1 MWEWRSL
8 SHDGTMEELHLDA
21 RAHKGA
27 ASLAEPESIQT
38 LKEDTLEGPR
48 SALSPAAAAAAAP
61 PAASAAPPALASA
74 PAPVG
79 VSSPDGDAT
88 PSLVTTTDG
97 GIGGGHQSKSISG
110 GWEK

>member
-61 PAASAAPPALASA
+61 PALASA